1 MAADAAPAEMVMISA
16 ELLEDL
22 KAEVVSLKER
32 LAKRTHYNIANL
44 REYDAAHPEKK
55 REATKKYKAE
65 HRSEINARRRE
76 LYRLKKAAAGGGG
89 AGEAP
94 GHPDASIA
102 PN

>member
-16 ELLEDL
+16 AALEDL

-32 LAKRTHYNIANL
+32 LAKRMHNNIPRL

-65 HRSEINARRRE
+65 HRAEINARRRE
-76 LYRLKKAAAGGGG
+76 LYRLKKAGT
-89 AGEAP
+89 ESP
-94 GHPDASIA
+94 GHPTAATA